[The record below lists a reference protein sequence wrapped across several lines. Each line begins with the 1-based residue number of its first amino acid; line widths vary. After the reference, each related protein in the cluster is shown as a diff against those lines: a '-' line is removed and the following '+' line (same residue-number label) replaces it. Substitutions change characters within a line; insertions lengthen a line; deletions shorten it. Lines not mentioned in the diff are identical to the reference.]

1 MSNFDNEPK
10 FNNTF
15 SLMVLIVLIAIVSG
29 FIGFISAKITAEVP
43 QCGQVKTLNSYDPL
57 KTTRFTTSQH
67 QSMKVGGM
75 LEGCVMIPRH

>member
-15 SLMVLIVLIAIVSG
+15 TLMVLVVLIAIVAG
-29 FIGFISAKITAEVP
+29 FIGYMSAKITSETE

-57 KTTRFTTSQH
+57 RTTRFTTSQ
-67 QSMKVGGM
+67 QATLKVGGM
-75 LEGCVMIPRH
+75 FEGCVMIPKS